1 MNIEN
6 KESLVKLLATIE
18 YIAAWL
24 DDVQSS
30 CILRRPNGLNTV
42 KHVLNEIRKDEKID

>member
-6 KESLVKLLATIE
+6 KESLVKLLATID
-18 YIAAWL
+18 YVASWL

-30 CILRRPNGLNTV
+30 CILRRPNGLSTV
-42 KHVLNEIRKDEKID
+42 KKALNEIRTDEKID